1 MSYKPASEAIVN
13 MDVETV
19 LDLADALVYIKS
31 GLESGHVTLNLDDKT
46 STEEAT
52 AELVD
57 AISDLA
63 RHLAGLI
70 MDASHRER
78 ANMYASKRK
87 GQGFQV
93 VVDAD
98 MRVISPEKFA
108 EAMENPENTIVFI
121 PPEPIES

>member
-70 MDASHRER
+70 MDASHRQR
-78 ANMYASKRK
+78 ANMK

-108 EAMENPENTIVFI
+108 EAMENPKNTIVFI